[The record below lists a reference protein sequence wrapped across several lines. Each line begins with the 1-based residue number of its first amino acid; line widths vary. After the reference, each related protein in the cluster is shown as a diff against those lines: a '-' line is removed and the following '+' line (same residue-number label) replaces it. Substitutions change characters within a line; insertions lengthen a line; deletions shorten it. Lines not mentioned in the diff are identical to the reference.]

1 MIVSSSFRSL
11 DWRWVNELLEV
22 LSGTFAEAEAK
33 DFSQPL
39 DESECAEDYGY
50 HSDSDLEEDAAEGKK
65 GAPLRGHP
73 FDPFCFPLGEDTT
86 TREEWVGTG
95 RIIKI
100 QDVAFITYVSSE
112 TRPPRH

>member
-1 MIVSSSFRSL
+1 M
-11 DWRWVNELLEV
+11 NEFLEV

-33 DFSQPL
+33 DFWQPL

-50 HSDSDLEEDAAEGKK
+50 HSDSDLEEGAAEGKK
-65 GAPLRGHP
+65 GAPMRGHP
-73 FDPFCFPLGEDTT
+73 FDPLCLPLGKDTT
-86 TREEWVGTG
+86 THKERVATG